1 MSPVIVLQQG
11 VQEETGEWENE
22 GQSISSNVCLELVV
36 SAKPLGSENVPN
48 RLAVRGKSLLE
59 LMEQTILMLSGF

>member
-22 GQSISSNVCLELVV
+22 GQSISSNVCLG
-36 SAKPLGSENVPN
+36 A
-48 RLAVRGKSLLE
+48 
-59 LMEQTILMLSGF
+59 SG